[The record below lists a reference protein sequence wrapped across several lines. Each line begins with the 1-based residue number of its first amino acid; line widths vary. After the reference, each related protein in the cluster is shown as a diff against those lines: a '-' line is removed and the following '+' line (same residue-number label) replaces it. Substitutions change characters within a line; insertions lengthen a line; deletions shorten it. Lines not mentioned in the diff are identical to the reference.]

1 MENNKGKLAKNAVIY
16 SFFTLLQ
23 RGLGFFLLPVY
34 TTVLATSELGIISTA
49 TAVISFLVILF
60 GLSFRG
66 ATTYYYYEYKDE
78 QKDYL
83 KQILGTSVST
93 ILLFTIFGIAL
104 LMLTKTWILDRLF
117 ENIAFY
123 PYVIL
128 SLCSIFLQPIYFF
141 YQSLLKAKQEAKK
154 ASFLD
159 FGYFGIMVGLTLIFI
174 LGFGFKAEGA
184 LLANAIA
191 SLWVFIISI
200 IGLRKDIA
208 ICLVPDILKK
218 LMKYSLPLMPHN
230 LSGWAMNMVDR
241 IMLNL
246 MDSLSVVALFDVG
259 SQIGKLINIVSLG
272 VNSAFAPWFFDQ
284 VKNNANSHEN
294 IAKVTNKMVLLYVFL
309 AVGVSWLAPE
319 LLTLISA
326 PEYYPSWKVV
336 PLIAM
341 AFVINGF
348 YFSFSSVFFLEK
360 TKYLPILT
368 ILGAI
373 VNIILNFLL
382 IKKYGFMGAAY
393 ASILTKI
400 FFTAI
405 TYLVS
410 QRLYPIPYEINKI
423 LVVILIGGMF
433 CFAPYLFQDSL
444 EVFNTG
450 MVVLVKCLILAT
462 FGGYVTYKNLNA
474 LRVLIK
480 KKNG

>member
-1 MENNKGKLAKNAVIY
+1 MKNSKGKLAQNAAIY

-49 TAVISFLVILF
+49 TAIISFMVILF
-60 GLSFRG
+60 GLSFKG
-66 ATTYYYYEYKDE
+66 ATTFYYYEYKDN
-78 QKDYL
+78 QKEYL
-83 KQILGTSVST
+83 KKILGTSVST
-93 ILLFTIFGIAL
+93 ILLFTFFGIGVL
-104 LMLTKTWILDRLF
+104 LLTKAWILDWLF
-117 ENIAFY
+117 ENIDFY

-128 SLCSIFLQPIYFF
+128 SLISIFLQPIYFF

-191 SLWVFIISI
+191 SLWTFVVSI
-200 IGLRKDIA
+200 IGLRRDIS
-208 ICLVPDILKK
+208 ICLVPSILKK
-218 LMKYSLPLMPHN
+218 LMNYSLPLMPHN

-241 IMLNL
+241 IMLNV
-246 MDSLSVVALFDVG
+246 MDSLSIVALFDVG

-284 VKNNANSHEN
+284 IKNDPNSHKN
-294 IAKVTNKMVLLYVFL
+294 IAQVTNKIVLLYVCL

-319 LLTLISA
+319 LLSIISS
-326 PEYYPSWKVV
+326 PEYYSSWRVV

-348 YFSFSSVFFLEK
+348 YFSFSSIFFLEK

-368 ILGAI
+368 ILGAV
-373 VNIILNFLL
+373 VNIILNFFL
-382 IKKYGFMGAAY
+382 IKSYGFMGAAY

-400 FFTAI
+400 FFTII
-405 TYLVS
+405 TYIVS
-410 QRLYPIPYEINKI
+410 QKLYPIPYETNKI
-423 LVVILIGGMF
+423 GFVIILGGVFCFIPYFLQEQIESYNMGLVILI
-433 CFAPYLFQDSL
+433 
-444 EVFNTG
+444 
-450 MVVLVKCLILAT
+450 KCLFLAT
-462 FGGYVTYKNLNA
+462 FGGYIAYKNVKS
-474 LRVLIK
+474 LRILLK